1 MPTYIVVNIYKC
13 SVEMRTIF
21 NLLGTFM
28 EYKIYSLEQHE
39 SDEKILKQSK
49 SDG

>member
-13 SVEMRTIF
+13 TVKISTIF
-21 NLLGTFM
+21 NLLGTLM

-39 SDEKILKQSK
+39 SDEKNIEIK
-49 SDG
+49 